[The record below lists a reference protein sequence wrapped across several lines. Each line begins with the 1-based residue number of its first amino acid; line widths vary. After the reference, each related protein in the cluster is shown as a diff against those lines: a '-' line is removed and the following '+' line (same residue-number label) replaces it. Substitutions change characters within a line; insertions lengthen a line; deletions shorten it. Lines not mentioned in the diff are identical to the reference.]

1 MRNMRRITNALSVA
15 VFSAGALSMTAQAAP
30 GPNRTSGVETSIVRQ
45 ASEPTLT
52 GDVLRTARGDVVIH
66 PVNHASFVMSWQG
79 RIIYVDPVGG
89 PTPYATLPKPDL
101 VLLTHEHGDHTD
113 PDTLNALVKAG
124 TRIVAPAAVGQALPD
139 PLRARVTVMANGDS
153 ATLDGMIIEAL
164 PMYNTTPERAHFHPK
179 GLGNGYLATF
189 GDKRVY
195 VAGDTEPT
203 PEMLALTNVDVAF
216 VPMNLPYTM
225 TVEQAAEA
233 VRTFKPKV
241 VYPYHYRGSDVK
253 EFERLVG
260 TDCGVEVRL
269 RNWY

>member
-1 MRNMRRITNALSVA
+1 MRITGRVTSALLVTA
-15 VFSAGALSMTAQAAP
+15 FSAAALSMTVWAAP
-30 GPNRTSGVETSIVRQ
+30 GPDGTPGVATGGVGQ

-52 GDVLRTARGDVVIH
+52 GDLLPTARGDVVIH
-66 PVNHASFVMSWQG
+66 PVSHASIVLGWQG
-79 RIIYVDPVGG
+79 KTVYIDPVGG
-89 PTPYATLPKPDL
+89 PTPYTALPKPDL

-113 PDTLNALVKAG
+113 PDTLNAVMKPG
-124 TRIVAPAAVGQALPD
+124 TRIVAPAAAAQALPD
-139 PLRARVTVMANGDS
+139 PLRARVTTMANGDS
-153 ATLDGMIIEAL
+153 ATLEGVVIEAL
-164 PMYNTTPERAHFHPK
+164 PMYNSTPERAHFHPK
-179 GLGNGYLATF
+179 GQGNGYLLTF

-225 TVEQAAEA
+225 TVQQAAEA